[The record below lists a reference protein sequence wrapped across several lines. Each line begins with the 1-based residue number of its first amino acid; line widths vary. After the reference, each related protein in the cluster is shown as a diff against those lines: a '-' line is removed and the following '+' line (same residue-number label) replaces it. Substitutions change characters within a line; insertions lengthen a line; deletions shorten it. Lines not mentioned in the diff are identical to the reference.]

1 MNRTLRTMLLL
12 AALTGA
18 AGCKD
23 SNSTITFDATA
34 TASDGKGDG
43 GAATDGG
50 KSDGSALADSGPAPD
65 GGGTSIDADASI
77 PIDDGGAASDTG
89 SADAEQ
95 GQ

>member
-1 MNRTLRTMLLL
+1 MNRTFRTMLLL

-23 SNSTITFDATA
+23 SNSTITFDAT

-43 GAATDGG
+43 GAAPDGG
-50 KSDGSALADSGPAPD
+50 KSDGSTPSDSGAAPD
-65 GGGTSIDADASI
+65 GGGTSIDADG
-77 PIDDGGAASDTG
+77 DGASDTG